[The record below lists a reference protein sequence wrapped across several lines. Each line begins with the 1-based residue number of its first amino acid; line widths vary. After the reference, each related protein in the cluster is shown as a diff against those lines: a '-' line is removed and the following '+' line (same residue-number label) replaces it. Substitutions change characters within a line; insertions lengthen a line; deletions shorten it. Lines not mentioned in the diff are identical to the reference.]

1 MQHTNQYQFNLIESG
16 DTFSPQPLNENMES
30 LDETLSMLNS
40 TVDDL
45 SQSHL
50 KIAVGSYVGTGKNGA
65 STPNRLTFPFAPKIV
80 IIVADAQGCIYGG
93 TIFLYGQ
100 TQSGNMS
107 NSVNNNGSAY
117 VSRVTLS
124 WGENSVSWYST
135 YYPEV
140 QMNLSDVTYR
150 YLVIG

>member
-1 MQHTNQYQFNLIESG
+1 MQHTNQYQFNLIEST
-16 DTFSPQPLNENMES
+16 DTFSPQPLNENMEKVEAA
-30 LDETLSMLNS
+30 LKAQGD
-40 TVDDL
+40 TVQVL
-45 SQSHL
+45 YSGQL
-50 KIAVGSYVGTGKNGA
+50 KCATGSYVGTGKNGA
-65 STPNRLTFPFAPKIV
+65 STPNKLTFPFTPKIV
-80 IIVADAQGCIYGG
+80 VVVADAQGCIYGG

-107 NSVNNNGSAY
+107 NSVNSSGSAY

-135 YYPEV
+135 YHPEV